1 MDNIVILMSDGHSNV
16 LEGDT
21 PTANAAAQLK
31 ATGATVYTIAV
42 SDSSNMNELNNIN
55 SDPNAEHS
63 FRVGADRD
71 YQAIA
76 RGLLDKLC
84 Q

>member
-1 MDNIVILMSDGHSNV
+1 VDNIVILISDGHSNV

-31 ATGATVYTIAV
+31 ATGATIYTIAV
-42 SDSSNMNELNNIN
+42 SENNNLVELNNIN
-55 SDPNAEHS
+55 SDPNAEHL
-63 FRVGADRD
+63 FIVGADRD

-76 RGLLDKLC
+76 RRLLDKLC